1 MLFDLFCFEKL
12 IEKISQPLWKEEE
25 GSEQTASTEVSH
37 VTQLG

>member
-12 IEKISQPLWKEEE
+12 IEKIFLPLWRQEE
-25 GSEQTASTEVSH
+25 GREQAAGTGISH

>member
-12 IEKISQPLWKEEE
+12 IEISQPLWREEE
-25 GSEQTASTEVSH
+25 GSEQTAGTEVSH